1 MKGFL
6 FDIEFT
12 WGFQSRIV
20 GMSKTSPSYSFPPPT
35 TILGALAESYSKS
48 RNLSES
54 RGVQTM
60 IELSRE
66 ILAFGYR
73 SLNAVP
79 VSFQDINRV
88 LALGSRGGISYPS
101 TRDVYGSFD
110 APAKGKTL
118 LSSVDDN
125 PPRLRSMIVFSDE
138 TDVNAEDI
146 WKIRRIGTKESLV
159 SIIDVVEK
167 TPEVVKDTV
176 KTNYSLPIVDN
187 EIKIEDKGGF
197 FIDLYFVPLIRNPLA
212 DAPSRLYLES
222 KVIKYKIAIPYR
234 DYYIKVR
241 LPSGYVGYKID
252 QEVVVGIES

>member
-35 TILGALAESYSKS
+35 TILGAIAESYSKS
-48 RNLSES
+48 RNLSEG

-66 ILAFGYR
+66 TLALGYR

-79 VSFQDINRV
+79 ISFQDINRV

-101 TRDVYGSFD
+101 TKDVYGSFD
-110 APAKGKTL
+110 APAKGKTI
-118 LSSVDDN
+118 LSSIDDN
-125 PPRLRSMIVFSDE
+125 PPRLRSMIVFSDR

-146 WKIRRIGTKESLV
+146 WKIRRIGSKESLV
-159 SIIDVVEK
+159 SIIDVVGK
-167 TPEVVKDTV
+167 TPEVVKDAV
-176 KTNYSLPIVDN
+176 KTNYSLPIVDDG
-187 EIKIEDKGGF
+187 IKIEDKEGS
-197 FIDLYFVPLIRNPLA
+197 FIDLYFVPPIRNHLA
-212 DAPSRLYLES
+212 DVPSKLYLES

-234 DYYIKVR
+234 DYYMKVK
-241 LPSGYVGYKID
+241 LSSGYVGYKID
-252 QEVVVGIES
+252 QEVVVGIEG

>member
-1 MKGFL
+1 
-6 FDIEFT
+6 
-12 WGFQSRIV
+12 
-20 GMSKTSPSYSFPPPT
+20 MSKTSPSYSFPPPT

-48 RNLSES
+48 RNLSEG

-60 IELSRE
+60 IELSHE
-66 ILAFGYR
+66 ILALGYR

-125 PPRLRSMIVFSDE
+125 PPRLRSMIVFSDR

-146 WKIRRIGTKESLV
+146 WKIRRIGSKESLV
-159 SIIDVVEK
+159 SIIDIVEK

-187 EIKIEDKGGF
+187 EIKIEDKEGF
-197 FIDLYFVPLIRNPLA
+197 FIDLYFVPLIRKRALA

-241 LPSGYVGYKID
+241 LSSGYVGYKID